1 MMFRPRFVAAV
12 VAASLVCVVA
22 APMAFTVPAM
32 AQQAPSAEHLKAAR
46 DVVVSSGIS
55 ASFENIHN
63 EFGDRVRQSVGTTR
77 PEISK
82 DLNEVLAGLKGEADK
97 RRDEMIDAA
106 ASIFARRMSAADLT
120 AISAFFN
127 SEVGKRYNATRPLA
141 INDIFTEL
149 QPWSIRTS
157 DALFKIMSDEMR
169 KRGHNL

>member
-1 MMFRPRFVAAV
+1 MFRPRFAMAM
-12 VAASLVCVVA
+12 VAASLVCAVG
-22 APMAFTVPAM
+22 APLALSVPAT
-32 AQQAPSAEHLKAAR
+32 AQQPPSAEHIKAAR
-46 DVVVSSGIS
+46 ELVVSSGIS
-55 ASFENIHN
+55 ASFEGIYT
-63 EFGDRVRQSVGTTR
+63 EFKDRVRQSVGTTR
-77 PEISK
+77 PEIAK
-82 DLNEVLAGLKGEADK
+82 DLTEVLDGLKGEADK
-97 RRDEMIDAA
+97 RRDEMIDASA
-106 ASIFARRMSAADLT
+106 AIFARRMSQADLT